1 MYYYLLFSF
10 FAVIV
15 YMITV
20 DKNVAEYLILQLKL
34 LRINLERLKWMI
46 VHHPNNFITT
56 WVMNRKY
63 KKFIKEMESKD

>member
-1 MYYYLLFSF
+1 
-10 FAVIV
+10 
-15 YMITV
+15 MITV

-63 KKFIKEMESKD
+63 KKFIKEMESKE